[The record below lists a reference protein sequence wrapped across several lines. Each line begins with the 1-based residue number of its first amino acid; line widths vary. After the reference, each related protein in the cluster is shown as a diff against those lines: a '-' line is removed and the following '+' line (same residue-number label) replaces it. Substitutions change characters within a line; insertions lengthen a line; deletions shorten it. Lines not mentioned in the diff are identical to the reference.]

1 MRSDFYSINELGK
14 VETNILLRSVYE
26 WMMIGLLISGLSAF
40 MVIHSQTML
49 HLLFGNPYMI
59 WVLALLEFGLVI
71 AISAG
76 INKMDISTA
85 RVLFILFSIVDGM
98 TLASILLIFTQASI
112 VTTFFIAAAT
122 FGVMSLYGYF
132 TDSDLSS
139 LGNILFVALIGLV
152 IAMVV
157 NFFLKSPAVEWWISM
172 IGVIIFVGLT
182 AYDTQKIKQLGEQM
196 AGDNPSALNRV
207 AIVGALALY
216 LDFINLFIMLLE
228 FFGQS
233 NRR

>member
-122 FGVMSLYGYF
+122 FGIMSLYGYF

-172 IGVIIFVGLT
+172 IGVIIFIGLT

>member
-122 FGVMSLYGYF
+122 FGIMSLYGYF